1 MGLYR
6 EAGVHIEPYKPFKW
20 PEQEALEEL
29 VKKQAAEIERL
40 TKENGE
46 LKQFSSAD

>member
-29 VKKQAAEIERL
+29 VKRQIAEIERL
-40 TKENGE
+40 TKENNA
-46 LKQFSSAD
+46 LKQLSNAD